1 MFELT
6 PDITNFIL
14 TAFIAAL
21 GSFVLGSTALTA
33 WTWFNARRLRNCIL
47 TWKDPGF
54 HGIPAFPAVFLA
66 LVVTVSVYHSLSSI
80 SEYRAYELTYLWLSL
95 NWYVAYHLM
104 SKRYITDNGIVK
116 NINDPSQTIAW
127 SRVIDYL
134 ELSREGY
141 TEFTFFFTSTESK
154 GLRSHRIKLKVP
166 NAQYETFRRILTYK
180 VDRHLTQAWS
190 ETSDIERL
198 Y

>member
-6 PDITNFIL
+6 PHITNMAL

-21 GSFVLGSTALTA
+21 VLFVFGSTVLTV
-33 WTWFNARRLRNCIL
+33 WTWFNTRRLRNCIL
-47 TWKDPGF
+47 TWQDPGL
-54 HGIPAFPAVFLA
+54 HGIPVFPAVFLV
-66 LVVTVSVYHSLSSI
+66 LVVFTSVYHTALGESA
-80 SEYRAYELTYLWLSL
+80 YRPYELAYLWMGV
-95 NWYVAYHLM
+95 NWYVAYYLM

-127 SRVIDYL
+127 SRVNDYL
-134 ELSREGY
+134 ELPREGY
-141 TEFTFFFTSTESK
+141 TEFTFFFTSAETN

-166 NAQYETFRRILTYK
+166 NDRYETFRRILTYK
-180 VDRHLTQAWS
+180 VDRHLSQAWS
-190 ETSDIERL
+190 ETSDIERS

>member
-6 PDITNFIL
+6 PDITHWIL

-21 GSFVLGSTALTA
+21 GSFVLGSTILTI
-33 WTWFNARRLRNCIL
+33 WTWFNTRRLRNCIQ
-47 TWKDPGF
+47 TWQDPGI

-66 LVVTVSVYHSLSSI
+66 LVLATSAYHFVVGESA
-80 SEYRAYELTYLWLSL
+80 YRLYEMAYLWLGI

-104 SKRYITDNGIVK
+104 SKRYITDYGIVK

-127 SRVIDYL
+127 SRVNDYM
-134 ELSREGY
+134 ELSRGNH
-141 TEFTFFFTSTESK
+141 TEFTFFFASTENG

-166 NAQYETFRRILTYK
+166 NSEYEAFRRILTYK
-180 VDRHLTQAWS
+180 VDRHLSQPWS
-190 ETSDIERL
+190 QTFDIERL

>member
-6 PDITNFIL
+6 LDSTNVLL
-14 TAFIAAL
+14 TAFVVAL
-21 GSFVLGSTALTA
+21 GAFVLGSTLLTA
-33 WTWFNARRLRNCIL
+33 WTWFNTRRLRNCIQ
-47 TWKDPGF
+47 TWQDPGL
-54 HGIPAFPAVFLA
+54 HGVPIFPAIF
-66 LVVTVSVYHSLSSI
+66 LVVVLSVSTYHTLVNTTD
-80 SEYRAYELTYLWLSL
+80 YRLFELAYLWLGL

-104 SKRYITDNGIVK
+104 SKRYITDYGIVK

-127 SRVIDYL
+127 SRVNDYL

-141 TEFTFFFTSTESK
+141 TEFTFFFASTESQ

-166 NAQYETFRRILTYK
+166 NAEYETFRRILTYK
-180 VDRHLTQAWS
+180 VDRNLSHSWS